1 MSVPKGRRSETK
13 FEAQHH
19 FYKLRDEVTMLMVR
33 RFGFD
38 TERYEKQIAR
48 IRELRKNDPDPEKSV
63 AKYREKCDAFN
74 AWFVSKESD
83 AVLEIL
89 RNIET
94 NFTIGNSIHPVYYE
108 EYLERRSR
116 MDAAIGNCFAL
127 KQEMQ
132 YIIRTL
138 PVDMNKFVHYSDAID
153 EQIRLYR
160 GVRQAD
166 NRFLKTING
175 RPLNVANSTNF
186 ANCNANGNANN
197 NNASNSNGVRPD
209 FISTDDKTAVSGN
222 GADLKGRAVPPDAES
237 GKC

>member
-19 FYKLRDEVTMLMVR
+19 FYKLRDEVTMLMIR

-38 TERYEKQIAR
+38 AERYERQIEK
-48 IRELRKNDPDPEKSV
+48 IRELRKNDPKKAV
-63 AKYREKCDAFN
+63 AKYKAKCDAFN
-74 AWFVSKESD
+74 DWFIAKESD

-108 EYLERRSR
+108 EFMERRSR

-132 YIIRTL
+132 YIIRIL
-138 PVDMNKFVHYSDAID
+138 PVDMNKFIHYSDAID

-166 NRFLKTING
+166 NRFLKSING
-175 RPLNVANSTNF
+175 QPLNVANSTNF

-197 NNASNSNGVRPD
+197 WNASNSNGVRPD
-209 FISTDDKTAVSGN
+209 FIGANNKTAASGN
-222 GADLKGRAVPPDAES
+222 GADLKGRAVHPDGES